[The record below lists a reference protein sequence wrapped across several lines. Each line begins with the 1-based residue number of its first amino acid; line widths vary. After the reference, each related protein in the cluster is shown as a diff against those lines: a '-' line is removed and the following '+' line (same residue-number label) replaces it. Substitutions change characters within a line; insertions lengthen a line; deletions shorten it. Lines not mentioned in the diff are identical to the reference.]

1 MALGDLEGLNS
12 HLLVTT
18 HEYLPVPVESGAGWA
33 WEAKAGGKWSYMTGE
48 IAPKVSQ
55 EVNGGSLFA
64 YRIPR
69 TWRKRSDGICIYI
82 GMYIGICYICI

>member
-18 HEYLPVPVESGAGWA
+18 HEYLPVPVESGAGWV
-33 WEAKAGGKWSYMTGE
+33 WEAKGGGKWSYMTGE

-69 TWRKRSDGICIYI
+69 TWRKRSDGICIS
-82 GMYIGICYICI
+82 IGICYICI